1 MAQEHD
7 IPLKNTHL
15 AATSQWPLRRRLSI
29 RRRKLPIIRLGG
41 GGGGGGKPRRRRM
54 FLMRMLRGM
63 RLRWLKL
70 QYLSL
75 LKKLKE
81 YHRDLIKDFK
91 VSGSSIEAYNQRLLM
106 ETSFA
111 VPGLDPNMARLLCNL
126 KLKKLFLLI
135 GCRVKRLTPS
145 EDIKKL

>member
-15 AATSQWPLRRRLSI
+15 AATSRWPLRRRLSI

-41 GGGGGGKPRRRRM
+41 GGGEKPRRRRM

-81 YHRDLIKDFK
+81 YHRDLVKDFK

-111 VPGLDPNMARLLCNL
+111 VPGLGINFSN
-126 KLKKLFLLI
+126 FLSVAS
-135 GCRVKRLTPS
+135 RSNPS
-145 EDIKKL
+145 RSFHIM